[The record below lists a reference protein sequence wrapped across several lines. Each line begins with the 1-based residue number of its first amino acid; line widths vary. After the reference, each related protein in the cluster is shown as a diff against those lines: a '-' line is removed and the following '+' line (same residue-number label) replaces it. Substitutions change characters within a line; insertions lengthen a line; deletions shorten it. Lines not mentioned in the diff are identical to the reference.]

1 MRHLVSPSHRF
12 KVRKNAQQH
21 HLGGIVVAHPDFS
34 LVVVEGSAKAL
45 KAYKRLMLVRI
56 DWTDPG
62 RPRVEYDDPS
72 TVAVEQPEMDLYDN
86 TCDLV
91 FEGPI
96 RSRNFPPANMR
107 TEEVTTDSK
116 AKEILG
122 ANLAGC
128 WDVAKRTG
136 ASVD

>member
-1 MRHLVSPSHRF
+1 M
-12 KVRKNAQQH
+12 
-21 HLGGIVVAHPDFS
+21 AHPDFS

-122 ANLAGC
+122 ANLAGY